1 MSIIE
6 ALKKKWS
13 THVWTTVH
21 GDYEFFQEAISTF
34 ADAVQ
39 YGQLVPG
46 LNPQVFAIA
55 ALAAAKR
62 ATREQRRKC
71 VEFMVKVVYPH
82 CDDETA
88 ALLYGLRDEI
98 EAKDWTIRD
107 ALAEERRL
115 SEVDQEIAHAMGKH
129 DSDIFRRRYP
139 ELFP

>member
-1 MSIIE
+1 MSLIDV
-6 ALKKKWS
+6 LRKKLSK
-13 THVWTTVH
+13 HVWTATH

-39 YGQLVPG
+39 YRQLVPG

-62 ATREQRRKC
+62 ATREQRREC

-88 ALLYGLRDEI
+88 VLLDGLRQEI

-115 SEVDQEIAHAMGKH
+115 SAIDEELAHALSKH
-129 DSDIFRRRYP
+129 DSDVFRRRYP
-139 ELFP
+139 DLFP

>member
-21 GDYEFFQEAISTF
+21 GDYEFFQGAISTF

-39 YGQLVPG
+39 YRQLEPG
-46 LNPQVFAIA
+46 LNPEVFAIA

-71 VEFMVKVVYPH
+71 VEFMVRVVYPH

-88 ALLYGLRDEI
+88 ALLRELGHEI

-107 ALAEERRL
+107 ALAEEHRL
-115 SEVDQEIAHAMGKH
+115 SEIDQELAHAMTKH

>member
-21 GDYEFFQEAISTF
+21 GDYEFFQAAILKF
-34 ADAVQ
+34 ADTHD
-39 YGQLVPG
+39 
-46 LNPQVFAIA
+46 QVIAIA

-62 ATREQRRKC
+62 ATREQRRRC
-71 VEFMVKVVYPH
+71 VEFMVRVAYPH
-82 CDDETA
+82 CDSETA
-88 ALLYGLRDEI
+88 VLLDGLRHEI

-115 SEVDQEIAHAMGKH
+115 SEIDEELAHALSKH
-129 DSDIFRRRYP
+129 DSDVFRRRYP